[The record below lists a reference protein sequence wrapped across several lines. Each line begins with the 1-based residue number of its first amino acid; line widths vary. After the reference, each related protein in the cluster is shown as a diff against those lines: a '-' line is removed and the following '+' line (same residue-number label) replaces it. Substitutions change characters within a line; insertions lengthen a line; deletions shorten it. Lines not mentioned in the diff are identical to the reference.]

1 MKNRNK
7 KVIAILLSALMVTGV
22 SGCGSS
28 EDSKTA
34 DEEINIRVASVYV
47 EGHSMNSVFT
57 DVLNEFKEKHPN
69 VKITEEFMPSEQ
81 LSPKL
86 KTDAASNNMPDI
98 FPVWVDSTNKDDIE
112 AGLWLNLQEE
122 LDANSEWKDSFNAGT
137 LEQFQYEGIEGTWA
151 APICTYGVGFFYN
164 KELFE
169 KAGAEIP
176 ETWAELLDVIRKL
189 KDGGI
194 TPWALGA
201 KDTWRAEH
209 LFTNIY
215 YRLNGIEQAQKISD
229 RSIDY
234 DDESFL
240 KTFEKMKELVD
251 IGAFDANAIGLDYSQ
266 EVAAFAA
273 GNVGMQLNGAWG
285 IGETDGAN
293 APDTI
298 KGKIGYFAFP
308 AFEGAEMYAN
318 NWMGGVNDAFA
329 VSAKVE
335 GEKKELVLELLQDLT
350 NADTA
355 KRIAE
360 ETGNLPAVVTEYDE
374 EKVGTLMPVVME
386 CINQA
391 DAFAGDITGFETDA
405 SVSEKVYNYTQA
417 ILAGL
422 KTPEEI
428 CSELAELTK

>member
-7 KVIAILLSALMVTGV
+7 KVIAILLSALVVTGV

-57 DVLNEFKEKHPN
+57 DVLNEFQEKHPN

-169 KAGAEIP
+169 KVGAEVP
-176 ETWAELLDVIRKL
+176 ETWAELLDVIQKL

-240 KTFEKMKELVD
+240 KTFEKMEELVN
-251 IGAFDANAIGLDYSQ
+251 IGAFDADAIGLDYSQ

-360 ETGNLPAVVTEYDE
+360 ETGNLPAVATEYDE

-422 KTPEEI
+422 KTPKEI